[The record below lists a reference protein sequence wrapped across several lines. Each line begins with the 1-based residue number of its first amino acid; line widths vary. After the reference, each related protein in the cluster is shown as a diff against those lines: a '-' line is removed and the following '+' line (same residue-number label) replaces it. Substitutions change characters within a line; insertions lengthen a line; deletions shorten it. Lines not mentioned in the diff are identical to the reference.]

1 MNCWE
6 LTARVEYRINA
17 KDLLVDVS
25 KDWARF
31 ALENA
36 APSLLAD
43 QVLGRSIWDF
53 ICDSDTR
60 RLYRNLLAKVRSG
73 NSPSTVE
80 LCCDA
85 PHLCRD
91 IRLVISPLS
100 RGRVQFVGTVIRA
113 EERDSI
119 GLLDQTVSRSR
130 NQITICSWCK
140 EVLLPNGC
148 FVDVETAVGQLGL
161 FQRSEMPT
169 LRQATCPACLAKYS
183 SIAN

>member
-1 MNCWE
+1 MHCWE

-36 APSLLAD
+36 APSLLANF
-43 QVLGRSIWDF
+43 VLGRSIWDF
-53 ICDSDTR
+53 IYDADTR
-60 RLYRNLLAKVRSG
+60 TLYQVLLAKVRSG
-73 NSPSTVE
+73 KSPSTVE
-80 LCCDA
+80 LRCDA
-85 PHLCRD
+85 PHLRRH

-100 RGRVQFVGTVIRA
+100 RGRVQFVGTVLSV

-119 GLLDQTVSRSR
+119 ELLDSAVTRSR
-130 NQITICSWCK
+130 GQITICSWCK

-148 FVDVETAVGQLGL
+148 FVDVETAVEQLGL